1 MMKKTLLLSHV
12 RPFQT
17 PLVLPPSIN
26 RQWVVLLGLAAM
38 AICVAIALWFEV
50 NAGWI
55 VPIAMV
61 SYVLPILAIEH
72 LPHLPHELMQF
83 QDGWQERT
91 LSRTIALY
99 LTFALMLLLAWVMP
113 WYETYFMD
121 GLFDSFSPITIS
133 AAGVLLLVATPL
145 YLSVTDE
152 QSDTQVDGALALGA
166 WISGKRD
173 LLGQT
178 QAIKLYAL
186 GWGIKFFFIPIML
199 NFAWE
204 SADSLSNWDWPL
216 LTTDSFTTADG
227 FSSFY
232 ETALQLIFFIDYI
245 IVVVGYCFM
254 LRLFNTQL
262 RSADQ
267 TGLGWSACLVCY
279 GPLWTAFYA
288 AYFAYGNESYW
299 QGAFED
305 MPLFLS
311 VLWGSVILLLN
322 IIYVW
327 CTLSFGLRFSN
338 LTNRGIITNGP
349 YRYFK
354 HPAYLVKNISF
365 WLLSVPF
372 IPTAGFMEAVKV
384 CVLLVLVN
392 LLYYVRAKTEEQHLR
407 NDPDYV
413 AYEAWMAQNSI
424 LAKASR
430 AWAAF

>member
-1 MMKKTLLLSHV
+1 MRKTLLLSHV

-26 RQWVVLLGLAAM
+26 RQRVVLSGFAVMCL
-38 AICVAIALWFEV
+38 CVGAALWFGV

-55 VPIAMV
+55 VPIAML
-61 SYVLPILAIEH
+61 SYALPILAIEH
-72 LPHLPHELMQF
+72 RPHLPRDLMQF
-83 QDGWQERT
+83 QEGWKERT

-113 WYETYFMD
+113 WYETYFID
-121 GLFDSFSPITIS
+121 GLFNTFSPVTII
-133 AAGVLLLVATPL
+133 AAGLLLLIATPL

-152 QSDTQVDGALALGA
+152 QSDTAVDGTLALGA

-173 LLGQT
+173 LPGQT
-178 QAIKLYAL
+178 QALKFYAL
-186 GWGIKFFFIPIML
+186 CWGIKFFFIPIML
-199 NFAWE
+199 NFAWD
-204 SADSLSNWDWPL
+204 SAESLSSWEWPV
-216 LTTDSFTTADG
+216 LTFESFTTAEG
-227 FSSFY
+227 FSFFY
-232 ETALQLIFFIDYI
+232 ETAMLVIFFVEYI
-245 IVVVGYCFM
+245 VVVVGYCFT
-254 LRLFNTQL
+254 LRFFNTHI

-267 TGLGWSACLVCY
+267 TGLGWIACLACY
-279 GPLWTAFYA
+279 GPLWTALYA
-288 AYFAYGNESYW
+288 AYFAYGNQSYW
-299 QGAFED
+299 QGALED
-305 MPLFLS
+305 MPVFFT
-311 VLWGSVILLLN
+311 VLWGSLILLLN

-354 HPAYLVKNISF
+354 HPAYLMKNISF

-372 IPTAGFMEAVKV
+372 IPTAGFMEAVRV
-384 CVLLVLVN
+384 CMLLVLVN
-392 LLYYVRAKTEEQHLR
+392 LLYYIRAKTEEQHLR
-407 NDPDYV
+407 SDPDYV

-424 LAKASR
+424 LTKASR